1 MERGGSMIE
10 IQRRSD
16 GIAISGHAHYAPRG
30 QDIVCAAVST
40 LAQNLIASIEA
51 LTVDTIEYS
60 VQSGKI
66 DIKHGNL
73 SEAGQ
78 LLVDSFFVG
87 CELVANSYP
96 DNVKLT
102 EP

>member
-1 MERGGSMIE
+1 MIE
-10 IQRRSD
+10 ITRRSD
-16 GIAISGHAHYAPRG
+16 SITISGHAHYAPHG

-40 LAQNLIASIEA
+40 LAQNLIASIGV
-51 LTVDTIEYS
+51 LTEDRIEYV

-66 DIKHGNL
+66 DIKHGDL
-73 SEAGQ
+73 SEAAQ

-96 DNVKLT
+96 ANVKLT
-102 EP
+102 KH